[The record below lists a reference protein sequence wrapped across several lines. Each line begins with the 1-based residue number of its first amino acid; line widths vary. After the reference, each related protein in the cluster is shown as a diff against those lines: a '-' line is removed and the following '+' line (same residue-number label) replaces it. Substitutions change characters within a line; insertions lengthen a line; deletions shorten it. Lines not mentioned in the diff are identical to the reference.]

1 MGNFLVGV
9 LGWIGDGGVH
19 YVTNTS
25 KGQVGRL
32 AGGILIAHTLF
43 LSRYGNLDQR
53 GNPVGSW
60 LTEYGLH
67 GNTGGPKNP
76 IGTVVLHYFSSLHE
90 RTVRGTL
97 VTDGL
102 SRKGR
107 GFAKF
112 GPICLLRNARF
123 RLACLDGALSGWSR
137 FSSPRELSPPASSLR
152 SRPFPKS
159 DKFTVPS
166 GCHRLRTLV
175 WTQDKT
181 KKNATEHSRK
191 TFTTAIHDSVTTHA
205 RSGRWP
211 IRVGFVFLPF
221 FACLCSTLCALA
233 MPHTSY

>member
-1 MGNFLVGV
+1 MEGF
-9 LGWIGDGGVH
+9 
-19 YVTNTS
+19 TTS
-25 KGQVGRL
+25 PTPVRGRQ
-32 AGGILIAHTLF
+32 AGRWNPDSTHSF

-67 GNTGGPKNP
+67 GNSHWRSQKSDWNRRPA
-76 IGTVVLHYFSSLHE
+76 LFFFSSRTHGAGNAGDGRFVTE
-90 RTVRGTL
+90 REGIC
-97 VTDGL
+97 
-102 SRKGR
+102 
-107 GFAKF
+107 KF